1 MNAST
6 VAQTGQALPYSPAP
20 VQHLLLLT
28 EFSQIKENR
37 LFDNMDVEKI
47 ALRATKITVVLK
59 DIMEH
64 SGYRH
69 GGLNE

>member
-6 VAQTGQALPYSPAP
+6 VTQTGQAMTHPPAP
-20 VQHLLLLT
+20 VQHPLLT
-28 EFSQIKENR
+28 EFSQLKETHSLNN
-37 LFDNMDVEKI
+37 LDADKI

-59 DIMEH
+59 DILEH